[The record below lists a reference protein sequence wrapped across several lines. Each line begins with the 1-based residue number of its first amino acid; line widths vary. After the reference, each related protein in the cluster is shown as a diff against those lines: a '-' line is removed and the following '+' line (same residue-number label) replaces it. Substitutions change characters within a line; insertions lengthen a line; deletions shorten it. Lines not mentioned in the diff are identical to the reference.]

1 MTNPIFH
8 YLLDRY
14 KDMRDQGIDNT
25 LEARTLFMELLHY
38 APPEYQKVADDLAH
52 EMDLIPEVTGY
63 LDDGTPMVS
72 LEAMA
77 RKLGMSIE
85 DAEKEL
91 EQFIAMRKSL
101 GLPLEGI
108 ITDSSRVHRVQ

>member
-1 MTNPIFH
+1 MTNPVFH

-14 KDMRDQGIDNT
+14 KGLRDQGMDNT
-25 LEARTLFMELLHY
+25 LEARTLFIEMMHY
-38 APPEYQKVADDLAH
+38 APPECQKVADDLAH

-77 RKLGMSIE
+77 KKLGMTIE

-101 GLPLEGI
+101 GLPLDGI